1 MKTITVNN
9 KKYITPESWQEV
21 TLKQQI
27 QISKDTDAIII
38 PELKKFA
45 ILSAY
50 AGIPIVELKQAKLTE
65 LTEVFKSIKFINED
79 LPTHSITFFEFN
91 GKKYHCGQNLIEM
104 QFQDFISIE
113 NTLAENSGNT
123 QQALPTI
130 LAIMCKQV
138 KDNGLLETID
148 DYDIT
153 ARAKEFED
161 LPITIAHSLSLFF
174 SASEKVLLNTFPLF
188 LNPENQQVIMQK
200 QIDTVESMLKELA
213 GKGLL
218 MRCVAGILRIYLK
231 SIKRQQHKHFTST
244 Q

>member
-1 MKTITVNN
+1 VAENW
-9 KKYITPESWQEV
+9 SEV

-27 QISKDTDAIII
+27 QISKDTDAILM
-38 PELKKFA
+38 PELKRFA

-50 AGIPIVELKQAKLTE
+50 AGIPIPELKQANLSE

-79 LPTHSITFFEFN
+79 LPTHPITFFEFN

-113 NTLAENSGNT
+113 NILAENSGNT
-123 QQALPTI
+123 QVALPTI

-138 KDNGLLETID
+138 KDNGQLETID
-148 DYDIT
+148 DYDI
-153 ARAKEFED
+153 AERAKEFEL

-174 SASEKVLLNTFPLF
+174 STSEKVLSNTFPLF

-231 SIKRQQHKHFTST
+231 SIKRKQDNLYTFTA
-244 Q
+244 